1 MKESKFKSR
10 SDSKAYN
17 YYQDSDLIY
26 PYFHSELPR
35 LLIALV
41 GTYFSLNLKRKRIK
55 NITKLKAQRSH

>member
-17 YYQDSDLIY
+17 YQDSDLIY

-41 GTYFSLNLKRKRIK
+41 GTYFSLNLKRKY
-55 NITKLKAQRSH
+55 L

>member
-17 YYQDSDLIY
+17 YQDSDLIY